1 MNPIALRCLALLL
14 VVTASTACADFGRK
28 SNYYSVNA
36 DGTRSKKYS
45 RVNQYTSYGTG
56 GLGAQAKVAAAYEEA
71 QHAPAPSID
80 VQVLNAALP
89 AGVTLEGGTIKIA
102 PDAPFEAIGRFE
114 VAYWLSSAPQE
125 TEVEDDLKRLAS
137 VTSSNVVVVE
147 VTRMGH
153 GDPRVNFI
161 SGILLRKG
169 GAGAPGSQP
178 TAAVVQPTRGG
189 ARSRARLVYAANA
202 YGCLSAAEFADEV
215 SARLGYSPWVEDSA
229 IEIHTELVAN
239 GKAFRATVKLADG
252 TKKTLT
258 GVTCKVLTD
267 AVISTVVVQ
276 LDSSPKRFD

>member
-1 MNPIALRCLALLL
+1 MNPTALRCLALLL
-14 VVTASTACADFGRK
+14 LITASTACADFGRK

-45 RVNQYTSYGTG
+45 RVNQYTSYGAG
-56 GLGAQAKVAAAYEEA
+56 GLGAQAKIAAAYEDA
-71 QHAPAPSID
+71 QHAPAPNIE
-80 VQVLNAALP
+80 VEVLNAALP

-125 TEVEDDLKRLAS
+125 TEVEDDLKRLAA
-137 VTSSNVVVVE
+137 VTSANVVVVE
-147 VTRMGH
+147 VARMAH
-153 GDPRVNFI
+153 GDPRVNFLT
-161 SGILLRKG
+161 GILLRRG
-169 GAGAPGSQP
+169 GERASATEP
-178 TAAVVQPTRGG
+178 TAQPARAG

-202 YGCLSAAEFADEV
+202 YGCLSASEFSDEV

-252 TKKTLT
+252 TRKTLT
-258 GVTCKVLTD
+258 GVSCKVLTD
-267 AVISTVVVQ
+267 AVISAVVVQ

>member
-1 MNPIALRCLALLL
+1 MNPIALRSLALLL

-89 AGVTLEGGTIKIA
+89 VGVTLEGGTIKIA

-137 VTSSNVVVVE
+137 VTRSNVVVVE

-153 GDPRVNFI
+153 GDPRVNFL

-169 GAGAPGSQP
+169 GAPGSQP
-178 TAAVVQPTRGG
+178 TAGVEQPARAG
-189 ARSRARLVYAANA
+189 ARSKARLVYAAKA
-202 YGCLSAAEFADEV
+202 VGCLSESEFADEV
-215 SARLGYSPWVEDSA
+215 SARLGYSPWVDDSA

-267 AVISTVVVQ
+267 AVISAVVVQ